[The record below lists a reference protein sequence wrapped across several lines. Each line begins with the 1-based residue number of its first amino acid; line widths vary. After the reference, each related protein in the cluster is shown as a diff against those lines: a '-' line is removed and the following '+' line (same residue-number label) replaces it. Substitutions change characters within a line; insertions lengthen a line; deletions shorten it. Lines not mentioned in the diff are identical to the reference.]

1 MSKDVEKTEY
11 GTGTWDTPPSDE
23 DYTLEEILA
32 EYGSSRQ
39 QKIMEEVERETAPA
53 EPDTPPKAPTP
64 EQPSAPKPTE
74 TAPSPTPK
82 SAMAL
87 WEERIAAAALEQD
100 GEAPL
105 ADDSDPEEEP
115 RTDDGPEPEA
125 TRFLSLEEL
134 VGTTVGAV
142 MEEHHETLLKPKWG
156 LFSRKRQEE
165 TEQLYDSMEA
175 PEEPVKPLTEA
186 ESIGE
191 EPELSEVASEEREA
205 YKSRHRSLGFAF
217 FTALVPIAA
226 MAAEQSGVTVP
237 FWTGDRQI
245 QGVAMLACLLIELV
259 LCWHVP
265 VYAIRKLSEKRCVS
279 ALLVS
284 LAVLAAVVDCALWL
298 LVPGRGEALPYTA
311 AAGLALCFAQWG
323 ISRESRGS
331 YDSFRLASLDDHPPY
346 LVTETPRGACKQ
358 RGDLRGFYTTAMRD
372 DYASRLQTVFLPV
385 IFMAALVFAGLTS
398 LGRGHGID
406 FLRNWSVIL
415 TAGAT
420 CSLPLCWSLPWSR
433 LTRRQQKSGCA
444 VAGWDGAARVGKR
457 RGMILTDT
465 DLFPPGTIR
474 LNGVKV
480 YGEELGKVS
489 AYAAAAARAAGCGLE
504 RVFEGLAVGENA
516 PRETAQDLSFYE
528 QGGFGCTIHGESVL
542 LGTASFL
549 RKQDVRLPSNINLK
563 TGIFLAIDHQLAAVF
578 AVKYEA
584 SENVDYALRTLRRSR
599 ITPIL
604 AVRDPNITP
613 ALLKRKFYKKI
624 KVEYP
629 QLTDRVA
636 LSEAEEDRGLPRA
649 LLLREGLLPYAE
661 AVVGSRRLRT
671 AVRRA
676 TWLSLAGSAAGVL
689 LTAYLVSLGKFDLL
703 TPLSLTVFLLLWT
716 LPVLLMSDWTG
727 RY

>member
-53 EPDTPPKAPTP
+53 EPDTPKAPAP

-87 WEERIAAAALEQD
+87 WEERITAAALEQD
-100 GEAPL
+100 GKAPL

-226 MAAEQSGVTVP
+226 MAAEQYGVTVP

-284 LAVLAAVVDCALWL
+284 LAV
-298 LVPGRGEALPYTA
+298 
-311 AAGLALCFAQWG
+311 
-323 ISRESRGS
+323 
-331 YDSFRLASLDDHPPY
+331 
-346 LVTETPRGACKQ
+346 
-358 RGDLRGFYTTAMRD
+358 
-372 DYASRLQTVFLPV
+372 
-385 IFMAALVFAGLTS
+385 
-398 LGRGHGID
+398 
-406 FLRNWSVIL
+406 
-415 TAGAT
+415 
-420 CSLPLCWSLPWSR
+420 
-433 LTRRQQKSGCA
+433 
-444 VAGWDGAARVGKR
+444 
-457 RGMILTDT
+457 
-465 DLFPPGTIR
+465 
-474 LNGVKV
+474 
-480 YGEELGKVS
+480 
-489 AYAAAAARAAGCGLE
+489 
-504 RVFEGLAVGENA
+504 
-516 PRETAQDLSFYE
+516 
-528 QGGFGCTIHGESVL
+528 
-542 LGTASFL
+542 
-549 RKQDVRLPSNINLK
+549 
-563 TGIFLAIDHQLAAVF
+563 LAAVF

>member
-53 EPDTPPKAPTP
+53 EPDTPKAPAP

-205 YKSRHRSLGFAF
+205 YKRRHRSLGFAF

-265 VYAIRKLSEKRCVS
+265 VYAIRKLSENAASAHCWCRWRCWRRWWTARCGCLFRGGEKRFPIP
-279 ALLVS
+279 LRR
-284 LAVLAAVVDCALWL
+284 DWRCALPSGASAGKAGAAMIASVWHRWTITPL
-298 LVPGRGEALPYTA
+298 TWSRKLQGVPASRGETCGAFT
-311 AAGLALCFAQWG
+311 
-323 ISRESRGS
+323 
-331 YDSFRLASLDDHPPY
+331 PP
-346 LVTETPRGACKQ
+346 PC
-358 RGDLRGFYTTAMRD
+358 
-372 DYASRLQTVFLPV
+372 
-385 IFMAALVFAGLTS
+385 
-398 LGRGHGID
+398 
-406 FLRNWSVIL
+406 
-415 TAGAT
+415 
-420 CSLPLCWSLPWSR
+420 
-433 LTRRQQKSGCA
+433 
-444 VAGWDGAARVGKR
+444 
-457 RGMILTDT
+457 GMIM
-465 DLFPPGTIR
+465 PP
-474 LNGVKV
+474 
-480 YGEELGKVS
+480 
-489 AYAAAAARAAGCGLE
+489 
-504 RVFEGLAVGENA
+504 VF
-516 PRETAQDLSFYE
+516 
-528 QGGFGCTIHGESVL
+528 
-542 LGTASFL
+542 
-549 RKQDVRLPSNINLK
+549 
-563 TGIFLAIDHQLAAVF
+563 
-578 AVKYEA
+578 
-584 SENVDYALRTLRRSR
+584 RRCSCR
-599 ITPIL
+599 
-604 AVRDPNITP
+604 
-613 ALLKRKFYKKI
+613 
-624 KVEYP
+624 
-629 QLTDRVA
+629 
-636 LSEAEEDRGLPRA
+636 
-649 LLLREGLLPYAE
+649 
-661 AVVGSRRLRT
+661 
-671 AVRRA
+671 
-676 TWLSLAGSAAGVL
+676 
-689 LTAYLVSLGKFDLL
+689 
-703 TPLSLTVFLLLWT
+703 
-716 LPVLLMSDWTG
+716 
-727 RY
+727 

>member
-1 MSKDVEKTEY
+1 MSKEQENKIVR
-11 GTGTWDTPPSDE
+11 GTRAETWDVPPSDE

-39 QKIMEEVERETAPA
+39 QKILEEVDRELQPETAAEKPEPPA
-53 EPDTPPKAPTP
+53 EPAREEPAGEERAEAAP
-64 EQPSAPKPTE
+64 
-74 TAPSPTPK
+74 PK
-82 SAMAL
+82 SAKAL
-87 WEERIAAAALEQD
+87 WAMRMAAAEQARAAE
-100 GEAPL
+100 EA
-105 ADDSDPEEEP
+105 AEAVPEEP
-115 RTDDGPEPEA
+115 DDEPEES
-125 TRFLSLEEL
+125 RFLSLEEL

-142 MEEHHETLLKPKWG
+142 MEEHREPLLKPKRG
-156 LFSRKRQEE
+156 LFSRKRQQVD
-165 TEQLYDSMEA
+165 TEQFYDPVDA
-175 PEEPVKPLTEA
+175 PPPPKPVTEA
-186 ESIGE
+186 DTIGD
-191 EPELSEVASEEREA
+191 EPELDEVASEYREDCQA
-205 YKSRHRSLGFAF
+205 QSRPLAWAF
-217 FTALVPIAA
+217 LAALLPLAA
-226 MAAEQSGVTVP
+226 MLAEQYGVTIP
-237 FWTGDRQI
+237 YWTGDGELQC
-245 QGVAMLACLLIELV
+245 VVMLALLLINLV
-259 LCWHVP
+259 LCRHVP
-265 VYAIRKLSEKRCVS
+265 VYGFRHIREGRCTS
-279 ALLVS
+279 ALLVT
-284 LAVLAAVVDCALWL
+284 LAAAVSAADCL
-298 LVPGRGEALPYTA
+298 LCLFHGGRAGALPYAPVASA
-311 AAGLALCFAQWG
+311 ALFFAQWG

-331 YDSFRLASLDDHPPY
+331 CDSFRTASLDEHPPY
-346 LVTETPRGACKQ
+346 LVTETGRGACKQ
-358 RGDLRGFYTTAMRD
+358 KGSIRGFYTTASRT
-372 DYASRLQTVFLPV
+372 DYAARMQAVFLPL
-385 IFMAALVFAGLTS
+385 IFMASLVFAGLTS
-398 LGRGHGID
+398 LGKGRGAD
-406 FLRNWSVIL
+406 FLLNWSAIL

-420 CSLPLCWSLPWSR
+420 FSMPLCWGLPWAR

-444 VAGWDGAARVGKR
+444 VAGWDGAARMGKR
-457 RGMILTDT
+457 RSLILTDT

-480 YGEELGKVS
+480 YGEELGKAAS
-489 AYAAAAARAAGCGLE
+489 YAAAAARAAGCGLV
-504 RVFEGLAVGENA
+504 RVFDGLAVGENA
-516 PRETAQDLSFYE
+516 PMETAQDLSFYE

-542 LGTASFL
+542 LGTASFM

-584 SENVDYALRTLRRSR
+584 AENVDYALRIMRRSR

-613 ALLKRKFYKKI
+613 ALLKRKFYKKV

-629 QLTDRVA
+629 DLTDRVA

-676 TWLSLAGSAAGVL
+676 SWLSLAGSAAGVL
-689 LTAYLVSLGKFDLL
+689 LTAYLVSLQKFDLL